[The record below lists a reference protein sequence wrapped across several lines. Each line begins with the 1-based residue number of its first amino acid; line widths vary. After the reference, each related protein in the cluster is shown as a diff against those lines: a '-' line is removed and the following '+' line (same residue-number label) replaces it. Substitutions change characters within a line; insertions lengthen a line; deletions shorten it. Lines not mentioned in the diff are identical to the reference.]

1 MTNEAKY
8 VKMSGDNRNV
18 EQLSDGE
25 SFNVSA
31 VYLKVENGKVMDSY
45 AEGDLLSENDDGELI
60 LKKGYCD
67 GLTPEEVEQ
76 RFFTFPVI
84 DADGDEFDETVDYF
98 TSSTISEEQFLEQAK
113 LYKFQDVKRK
123 GAKLRETRRASKLSH
138 QDKLSE
144 KEKLLREGENYRFT
158 KDNGLQAYDDLNEE
172 DKQKRH
178 DILAM
183 RRFDAYKNSL
193 DK

>member
-25 SFNVSA
+25 SFNVFT

-45 AEGDLLSENDDGELI
+45 AEGDLLSEKSDSELI

-76 RFFTFPVI
+76 RFFTIPVV
-84 DADGDEFDETVDYF
+84 DAEGHEFDETVDHF
-98 TSSTISEEQFLEQAK
+98 TSSAISEEKFLEQAK

-123 GAKLRETRRASKLSH
+123 GAKLRETRNASKLSQ

-144 KEKLLREGENYRFT
+144 KAKLLKEGENYRFT
-158 KDNGLQAYDDLNEE
+158 KNNEPQAYDDLNEK